1 MVGLAY
7 PGGRKKINYSVY
19 KLAEKKHPVR
29 LPKKRKRK
37 KKRQQNYLVSFRTGS
52 TQENLVVC
60 VEVLWANH
68 QTNPTSSQC
77 AFYGSLYYVHPPA
90 DHGEDWDGEPP
101 QSGKKQTSNECCLN
115 LSGSLVLTLLWEC
128 NRWLALLIVNPNTN
142 PDRHVFFLKVHVTCY
157 ISDIDTKHFLPHCYP
172 QAGNVKK
179 RDWNDGVL
187 EVNYISEILTTV

>member
-1 MVGLAY
+1 M
-7 PGGRKKINYSVY
+7 
-19 KLAEKKHPVR
+19 
-29 LPKKRKRK
+29 
-37 KKRQQNYLVSFRTGS
+37 VSFRTGS

-77 AFYGSLYYVHPPA
+77 AFYGSLYSVHPPA

-115 LSGSLVLTLLWEC
+115 LSGSLVLTLLWEW

-187 EVNYISEILTTV
+187 EVNYISEILTTETLFFFSK